1 MSILFVA
8 AIKIC
13 FSAIKPVESAGKDVI
28 IGVNRHRRAEVS
40 HSDILTTYTA
50 FDKDNLMGIFKK
62 ATTLSYFTLILLPAL
77 AFTLSACRKKES
89 PQAPDA
95 VQNDSVQ
102 AVVQTEAPQTAVGG
116 KIPLRILYVGLPDTE
131 RQKDF
136 VSFLSENFT
145 EVKTAGLNTFTEDQ
159 TKDSDVV
166 ILDKDGIQ
174 WAGRG
179 GNPLWDLKVSAQ
191 YSRPT
196 LSLGIP
202 GAFWADRMRLKT
214 GYM

>member
-1 MSILFVA
+1 
-8 AIKIC
+8 
-13 FSAIKPVESAGKDVI
+13 
-28 IGVNRHRRAEVS
+28 
-40 HSDILTTYTA
+40 
-50 FDKDNLMGIFKK
+50 MGILKK
-62 ATTLSYFTLILLPAL
+62 ATTLNFITLILLTAL
-77 AFTLSACRKKES
+77 VFTLTACRKKES
-89 PQAPDA
+89 PQAPEAARD
-95 VQNDSVQ
+95 DSVQ
-102 AVVQTEAPQTAVGG
+102 AVAQTLAPQTAGGG

-145 EVKTAGLNTFTEDQ
+145 EVKTAGLYTFTEEQ

-179 GNPLWDLKVSAQ
+179 GSPLWDLKVSAQ
-191 YSRPT
+191 YTRPT
-196 LSLGIP
+196 LTLGIP

-214 GYM
+214 SYM